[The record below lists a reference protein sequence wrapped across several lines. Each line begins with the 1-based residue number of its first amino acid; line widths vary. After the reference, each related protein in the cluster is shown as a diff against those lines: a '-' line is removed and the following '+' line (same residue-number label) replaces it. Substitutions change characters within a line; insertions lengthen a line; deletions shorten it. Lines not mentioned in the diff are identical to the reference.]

1 MNRSNLSGDPS
12 AAEPFGAANSMPILH
27 TKLHRPGIG
36 PNLERRTSLLERLE
50 RNSHRPLTLISA
62 PAGYGKTSLASMW
75 LQTSDCAS
83 AWVSLDERD
92 DDLLTFTTYL
102 VTAVR
107 GAVPTLQRKTQ
118 ALLQAPG
125 TPSASTLARYLMNDL
140 QQITDRFILALD
152 DIHLVR
158 QQAIFDL
165 LAELLRHPLPSM
177 HLVLIGRRDPALP
190 IASLRARGQ
199 VTEIRARDLQFTP
212 SETAHLLG
220 QMLDRDIDDQ
230 IAAEWT
236 EKTEGWVTALQ
247 LAALSLHHRDRTND
261 LRVGITGSA
270 QHLKEYLLDDVLAH
284 LPPAK
289 KEWLIKA
296 SLLDRFCAPLCEAA
310 CGSQSDSAAGTTD
323 LTGQEFVRWLQDD
336 NLFLVTLDDEGRWFR
351 FHHLFQAL
359 LQHLLQ
365 EQLTSDEIAGV
376 HLRASAWCAENGL
389 VDEAIQHALAAKDTP
404 VAVQLVERHR
414 YALMVAEQWR
424 RLDRWLKLLPAEA
437 VARSALLSNA
447 RAFLSMHRGEE
458 KVLLASQR
466 QAELLLATIPTEA
479 EEHKIAE
486 AELAVLHAVR
496 DYYSGQATRATA
508 SARRGLELLP
518 PQALHV
524 RAMAMAVIVT
534 SLQMGGDL
542 EQGVRIMREALAD
555 PGWPAGLRTKLLHFL
570 SEAYMMDGDLSGVLD
585 AGSECLRIAEGLR
598 LLESVSYGRYNMG
611 TGHYLRNELDL
622 AEPYLLAL
630 LEERASSV
638 PVYVAFGVFALALIY
653 QAQGRGSEATQVVET
668 ISAYL
673 EETEHRVALAIAE
686 AFRVELAIRQGKLA
700 EARRLSRGLHFDI
713 RPPRWYFYV
722 PQLTQYKLLLAE
734 GTPES
739 LADARIRLAVLDAS
753 MRTLNR
759 NHVRID
765 VLALQALVC
774 NALGEEATAL
784 ETLGGALELAEPG
797 GFVRNFVDLGPPMAS
812 LLARL
817 QCQHT
822 ASHSAIAPY
831 LAQIL
836 AAFPAPEQDSPRPE
850 GRASAETGPSRRASG
865 ASPPPTSPAEP
876 LTKREAEILTL
887 LATVLSPHEMAGE
900 MFVSMVTI
908 RTHIRNIYS
917 KLDVHSRFEA
927 VQRARE
933 LGLL

>member
-1 MNRSNLSGDPS
+1 
-12 AAEPFGAANSMPILH
+12 MPILL

-36 PNLERRTSLLERLE
+36 PSLERRTSLLERLE
-50 RNSHRPLTLISA
+50 RNCHRPLTLISA

-75 LQTSDCAS
+75 LQTSDYAS

-102 VTAVR
+102 ATAIRSVF
-107 GAVPTLQRKTQ
+107 PTLQRKTQ
-118 ALLQAPG
+118 ALLQAPAA
-125 TPSASTLARYLMNDL
+125 PAASTVARYLMNDL
-140 QQITDRFILALD
+140 QQVTDRFILALD

-158 QQAIFDL
+158 HQAIFDL

-177 HLVLIGRRDPALP
+177 HLVLIGRRDPPLP

-247 LAALSLHHRDRTND
+247 LAALSLHHRDRTDD
-261 LRVGITGSA
+261 LRVGITGST
-270 QHLKEYLLDDVLAH
+270 QHLKEYLLADVLAH

-289 KEWLIKA
+289 KEWLLKA

-310 CGSQSDSAAGTTD
+310 CGSQSDSAAGTAD
-323 LTGQEFVRWLQDD
+323 LAGQEFVGWLQDD
-336 NLFLVTLDDEGRWFR
+336 NLFLVPLDDEGRWFR

-359 LQHLLQ
+359 LQHLLE

-404 VAVQLVERHR
+404 GAVKLVVRHR

-424 RLDRWLKLLPAEA
+424 RLDRWLKLLPVDA
-437 VARSALLSNA
+437 VAQSALLSNA
-447 RAFLSMHRGEE
+447 RAFLAMQRGEE
-458 KVLLASQR
+458 KVVLASQR
-466 QAELLLATIPTEA
+466 QAELLLATIPVEA

-496 DYYSGQATRATA
+496 DYYAGQATRATA

-570 SEAYMMDGDLSGVLD
+570 SEAYMMDGDLSGVME

-611 TGHYLRNELDL
+611 TGHYLRNELNQ

-630 LEERASSV
+630 LEERASSA
-638 PVYVAFGVFALALIY
+638 PVYVAFGAFALALIY

-673 EETEHRVALAIAE
+673 QETEHRVALAIAE

-700 EARRLSRGLHFDI
+700 EARRLSRGLQFDI

-722 PQLTQYKLLLAE
+722 PQLTECKLLLAE

-739 LADARIRLAVLDAS
+739 LAGARIRLTAFDAS
-753 MRTLNR
+753 MRALNR

-774 NALGEEATAL
+774 SALGEEATAL
-784 ETLGGALELAEPG
+784 ETLGDALELAEPG
-797 GFVRNFVDLGPPMAS
+797 GFVRNFVDLGPPMAG

-817 QCQHT
+817 QCQRE
-822 ASHSAIAPY
+822 ASHSAIAPPY

-836 AAFPAPEQDSPRPE
+836 AAFPAPEQGSPRPE
-850 GRASAETGPSRRASG
+850 ERASPETGLSRRALE
-865 ASPPPTSPAEP
+865 ASPRPASLAEP

-887 LATVLSPHEMAGE
+887 MATVLSPQEMAGE
-900 MFVSMVTI
+900 LFVSMVTI
-908 RTHIRNIYS
+908 RTHIRNIYA

-927 VQRARE
+927 VQRAKE